1 MNKVILTGNLTKDIE
16 ARQTANGKNVV
27 SSTIAVNREYKEA
40 DGSYAT
46 DFINFVAW
54 GVQADYLANYAK
66 KGDRL
71 EIVGR
76 WQVRSYEKDGQKV
89 RVDEV
94 VAESLAVFTRQPKPT
109 QEVQPDNLPF

>member
-1 MNKVILTGNLTKDIE
+1 MNEVILTGNLTNDVE
-16 ARQTANGKNVV
+16 ARQTTNGKSVV
-27 SSTIAVNREYKEA
+27 SACIAVKRDYKES
-40 DGSYAT
+40 DGTYST

-54 GVQADYLANYAK
+54 GLQAEYLAKYAK

-94 VAESLAVFTRQPKPT
+94 VAESVAVFTKQPKML
-109 QEVQPDNLPF
+109 EVQADDLPF

>member
-1 MNKVILTGNLTKDIE
+1 MNKVILTGNLTRDIE
-16 ARQTANGKNVV
+16 ARQTTNGKSVV
-27 SSTIAVNREYKEA
+27 SASIAVNREYKEV
-40 DGSYAT
+40 DGSYSV

-54 GVQADYLANYAK
+54 GAQADYLAQYAK

-94 VAESLAVFTRQPKPT
+94 VAESVAVFTKQPKMPEI
-109 QEVQPDNLPF
+109 QESDLPF